1 MEGVKSFD
9 GKLERNDLPSDDSVE
24 EVMKKSDK
32 KREYLKKRPSM
43 SKVQPSS
50 IDSFNQS
57 TAQNNQT

>member
-32 KREYLKKRPSM
+32 KREILKKRPSQ
-43 SKVQPSS
+43 SKVQPS
-50 IDSFNQS
+50 
-57 TAQNNQT
+57 